1 MEKLNIPV
9 DNLMALV
16 TGLEEVRQDQED
28 GRQQPPCTNRLPLL
42 ESLLLP
48 TSFDVSTCLP
58 ETPFYDAPFTEMGL
72 DQEIACSSS
81 NEELRH
87 HAFLSSSSKSPTPS
101 PPLSRTLLSE
111 RRRRGS
117 MKERLLALRS
127 LVPNITK
134 MDKASIIGDAV
145 IYGQRLKKEAVELS
159 QEIVQLES
167 FLGGGETCRLDEVP
181 IPKQD
186 DMAEK
191 ESRNRKTVQ
200 ITLVRVDNCEFYLKI
215 MCNKAKGVVV
225 GLLQVLESLEHVI
238 VQSSNV
244 GSSEELTEAALKLS
258 LLSGFA
264 IHGFG
269 TPRIL

>member
-1 MEKLNIPV
+1 
-9 DNLMALV
+9 
-16 TGLEEVRQDQED
+16 
-28 GRQQPPCTNRLPLL
+28 
-42 ESLLLP
+42 
-48 TSFDVSTCLP
+48 
-58 ETPFYDAPFTEMGL
+58 MGL

-87 HAFLSSSSKSPTPS
+87 PALLSSSSKSATPS

-117 MKERLLALRS
+117 MKQRLLALRS

-134 MDKASIIGDAV
+134 MDKASIVGDAV
-145 IYGQRLKKEAVELS
+145 IYVKQLKKEAVELS
-159 QEIVQLES
+159 QEIIHLES
-167 FLGGGETCRLDEVP
+167 CLRGREACRLDEVP

-186 DMAEK
+186 DVAEK
-191 ESRNRKTVQ
+191 ESSNRKIVQ

-215 MCNKAKGVVV
+215 MCNRAKGVVV
-225 GLLQVLESLEHVI
+225 GLLQVLESLEQVI

-244 GSSEELTEAALKLS
+244 TAEGEHINLTSTIHVGGSEEINEAALKLS

-269 TPRIL
+269 TPGIL